1 VLPAHLQGV
10 LAVAAC
16 GAAPPAAART
26 PVPAPELL
34 RPLAEYEAA
43 AGGAW

>member
-1 VLPAHLQGV
+1 
-10 LAVAAC
+10 VA
-16 GAAPPAAART
+16 GSRSRRGAPPAAAA
-26 PVPAPELL
+26 VPAAEAPAPPALL